1 MNKKLVFA
9 LGLLCAFSLAQVA
22 LAQTGKKK
30 STGARGKSTSVKTTP
45 APEEKPAESQL
56 VRLTKEFVVAY
67 GNVTELRDKATV
79 LNYMSPTVTSDLT
92 NANINGRIRYM
103 DSNFDGFEAH
113 LDRLVGATELR
124 LNYRLKTMLH
134 DYQSENVGI
143 TVYTAEYQME
153 RDGSVWEKGNET
165 VMLTYKRIDGNWK
178 IVHYATVTI
187 EDEKLRGE
195 CFCELFES
203 RPGNYVTKTV
213 VPTGRNYDAL
223 LHSFEFLTRGDTRI
237 IKADTYQFR
246 WLNDTHEIY
255 AEDNAPRASSVASQN
270 PLGTLLGTAKEK
282 EEAILLIIKE
292 FFYREACNT
301 IKVRKR

>member
-9 LGLLCAFSLAQVA
+9 LGLLLTFALAQVGV
-22 LAQTGKKK
+22 AQTSKKK
-30 STGARGKSTSVKTTP
+30 STGSRGKSASVKP
-45 APEEKPAESQL
+45 APEEKPTESQL

-67 GNVTELRDKATV
+67 GNVTELRDKAAV
-79 LNYMSPTVTSDLT
+79 LNYISTTVTSDLT

-124 LNYRLKTMLH
+124 LNYRLKAMLH
-134 DYQSENVGI
+134 DYQAENVGI

-153 RDGSVWEKGNET
+153 RDGNVWEKGNET
-165 VMLTYKRIDGNWK
+165 VTLTFKRIDGHWK

-223 LHSFEFLTRGDTRI
+223 LHSFEFLARGDTRI

-246 WLNDTHEIY
+246 WLNDTNEIY
-255 AEDNAPRASSVASQN
+255 AEDNAPRASSLTGQN

-282 EEAILLIIKE
+282 EEAILLIIKD
-292 FFYREACNT
+292 FFYKEACNT